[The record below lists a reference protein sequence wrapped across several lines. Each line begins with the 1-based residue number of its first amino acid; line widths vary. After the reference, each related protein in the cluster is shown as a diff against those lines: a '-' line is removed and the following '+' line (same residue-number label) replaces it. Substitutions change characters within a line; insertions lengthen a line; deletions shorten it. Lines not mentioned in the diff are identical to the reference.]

1 MLWLNLPLNPV
12 CVVSVGSV
20 QMELDLRDENQRD
33 FYAEVYET
41 QEVAFLRKLLRPGQ
55 TVIDVGANI
64 GYITCVALDKVGPSG
79 QVHAFEPVPEYF
91 HRLERQAQ
99 LNPGF
104 RVFPVNCAAGKE
116 EGVMSISL
124 SNDGNIGWNTLVPG
138 FMPPEQIR
146 QQVSVRVRALDDY
159 IGEAGLEMV
168 HFIKIDAEG
177 FEFYVLQG
185 LRNCLRSYRPILL
198 CEVAPAAYP
207 LLGCTL
213 TDVREFLYEMQC
225 QTTDLELRPLE
236 LEALER
242 STNILLLPIE
252 RRGAL
257 VSRMPS

>member
-1 MLWLNLPLNPV
+1 
-12 CVVSVGSV
+12 
-20 QMELDLRDENQRD
+20 MELDLRDENQRD

-41 QEVAFLRKLLRPGQ
+41 HEVAFIRKLLRPGQ

-64 GYITCVALDKVGPSG
+64 GYITCVALDRVGRSG

-91 HRLERQAQ
+91 QRLARQAQ

-104 RVFPVNCAAGKE
+104 RVYPVNCAAGKE
-116 EGVMSISL
+116 EGVLSISL

-146 QQVSVRVRALDDY
+146 QQVPVRVRPLDDY
-159 IGEAGLEMV
+159 IQESGLEMV

-185 LRNCLRSYRPILL
+185 LRNCLQNYRPIIL
-198 CEVAPAAYP
+198 CEIAPGAYP

-213 TDVREFLYEMQC
+213 TDVRKFLDEMKC
-225 QTTDLELRPLE
+225 QVTDLELRPLD

-242 STNILLLPIE
+242 SMNVVLLPIE
-252 RRGAL
+252 RGGTHD
-257 VSRMPS
+257 SKMPG